1 MLLLQLECHRIGTG
15 LAVLEPSCGLGKM
28 VSVFRNPGLLKIHAD
43 KSCRHEG
50 LPVVRKRPMKPDE
63 LRCEMGPRRT
73 RAFLRLKVRKA
84 PAITYLFAGFRHG
97 CPVLWKTRM
106 GEHQHGHPVS
116 FQDAVAVAIITNLNP
131 PVISHAGPEISGF
144 FKLAVAHRSFSCM
157 PLFGDTTGQES
168 PEFFFGNTPYWP

>member
-1 MLLLQLECHRIGTG
+1 MNKLVRSIGITARAWHVGSRVTCPPWLCRLMLLLQLECHRIGTG

-73 RAFLRLKVRKA
+73 RAFLRLKV
-84 PAITYLFAGFRHG
+84 
-97 CPVLWKTRM
+97 
-106 GEHQHGHPVS
+106 
-116 FQDAVAVAIITNLNP
+116 
-131 PVISHAGPEISGF
+131 
-144 FKLAVAHRSFSCM
+144 
-157 PLFGDTTGQES
+157 
-168 PEFFFGNTPYWP
+168 